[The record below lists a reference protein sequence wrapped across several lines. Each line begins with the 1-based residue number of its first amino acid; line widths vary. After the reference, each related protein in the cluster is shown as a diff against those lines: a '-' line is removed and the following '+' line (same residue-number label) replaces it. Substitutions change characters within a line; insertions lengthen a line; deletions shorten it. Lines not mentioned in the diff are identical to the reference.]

1 MDMRDSE
8 GQLAV
13 CAPAAEPGPLG
24 WEAGASTAVMPQS
37 HFGDPPGGGGVLEPE
52 ILRPGV

>member
-24 WEAGASTAVMPQS
+24 WEAGASTAVMLQS
-37 HFGDPPGGGGVLEPE
+37 HFGDPPGGASLEPE
-52 ILRPGV
+52 ILCPGV